1 MALVRWNPYAE
12 MNTLRRQMDRL
23 FDEVAGIAPYEAPQ
37 GQPAVEFHDDGE
49 HFTLKAQLPGLKPE
63 DIDVSVMRD
72 RVILSG
78 EYRQEK
84 KEKTRSEFYYGKFER
99 TIGLP
104 VAVQNSKVK
113 ADFTN
118 GILTLTLP
126 KVEEAVNKV
135 VKVNLAG
142 AEKPAIEGEADA
154 Q

>member
-1 MALVRWNPYAE
+1 MALVRWNPYADI
-12 MNTLRRQMDRL
+12 NSLRRQMDQL
-23 FDEVAGIAPYEAPQ
+23 FNEVAGVTPYETSEWK
-37 GQPAVEFHDDGE
+37 PAVEFNDAGDY
-49 HFTLKAQLPGLKPE
+49 FTLKAQLPGLKPE

-72 RVILSG
+72 RVMLAG
-78 EYRQEK
+78 EYHQEK
-84 KEKTRSEFYYGKFER
+84 KDKTRSEFYYGKFER
-99 TIGLP
+99 TTGLP

-135 VKVNLAG
+135 VKINLAG
-142 AEKPAIEGEADA
+142 PEKPAIEGEN